1 MNMQKE
7 KASLTKKKATTS
19 KSQKKALGKGLG
31 ALIPD
36 IDTLDNQPNE
46 FFWCDTQ
53 QIEANPYQPRKLFTE
68 EALKELSRSIKAQGI
83 LQPLIVRPAE
93 MGYQLVT
100 GERRLRAAKMA
111 GLKRVPV
118 LIKTLS
124 DGEMLELSIVE
135 NIQRANLNPVE
146 EAEAYQRLMS
156 EFELTQ
162 DEIAQKVGKSRSAVA
177 NFLRLKQLPQPV
189 IESIRQGQLS
199 MGHAKA
205 LMGADNKAQLI
216 TAWQKVITQHLSV
229 RGTEQLIKRLK
240 KEAQQPSESSLD
252 PQQTYILGLA
262 DNLSRHFG
270 TRVHIR
276 KRGQKGKIEIE
287 FLSSEDLDQLLNR
300 LMTH

>member
-1 MNMQKE
+1 MIMQKE
-7 KASLTKKKATTS
+7 KASRTQKSSTTP
-19 KSQKKALGKGLG
+19 KSQKRALGKGLG

-36 IDTLDNQPNE
+36 IDSLNNEPNE

-53 QIEANPYQPRKLFTE
+53 QIEANPFQPRKHFSE
-68 EALKELSRSIKAQGI
+68 EALQELSLSIKAQGV

-111 GLKRVPV
+111 GLERVPV

-135 NIQRANLNPVE
+135 NIQRSNLNPVE
-146 EAEAYQRLMS
+146 EADAYQRLMT
-156 EFELTQ
+156 EFNLTQ
-162 DEIAQKVGKSRSAVA
+162 DEIAQKVGKSRPAVA

-189 IESIRQGQLS
+189 IESIRQGHLS

-205 LMGADNKAQLI
+205 LMGAENKAQL
-216 TAWQKVITQHLSV
+216 TAAWQKVLSHHLSV
-229 RGTEQLIKRLK
+229 RETELLIKRLK
-240 KEAQQPSESSLD
+240 KEAQQPSSPPPDS
-252 PQQTYILGLA
+252 QHTYILGLA

-270 TRVHIR
+270 TRVHIK
-276 KRGQKGKIEIE
+276 KRGQRGKIEIE

-300 LMTH
+300 LMVH

>member
-1 MNMQKE
+1 MSMQKE
-7 KASLTKKKATTS
+7 KASPATKVKSPLKSKKI
-19 KSQKKALGKGLG
+19 ALGKGLG

-36 IDTLDNQPNE
+36 IESLNNQPNE
-46 FFWCDTQ
+46 YFWCDTE
-53 QIEANPYQPRKLFTE
+53 QIEANPFQPRKQFPE
-68 EALKELSRSIKAQGI
+68 QALQELSRSIKTQGI
-83 LQPLIVRPAE
+83 LQPLIVRASD

-135 NIQRANLNPVE
+135 NIQRSNLNPVE

-156 EFELTQ
+156 EFNLTQ

-177 NFLRLKQLPQPV
+177 NFLRLRQLPQAI
-189 IESIRQGQLS
+189 IESIRQGHLS

-205 LMGADNKAQLI
+205 LMGADNKAQLK
-216 TAWQKVITQHLSV
+216 TAWHKVMTHHLSV
-229 RGTEQLIKRLK
+229 RETERLIKRLK
-240 KEAQQPSESSLD
+240 NEAQQPSAPLPN
-252 PQQTYILGLA
+252 PQHTYLMGLA
-262 DNLSRHFG
+262 DDLSRQFG
-270 TRVHIR
+270 TRVQIK

-287 FLSSEDLDQLLNR
+287 FLTSQDLDQLLNR
-300 LMTH
+300 LMNR